1 MSDTPTIDLTF
12 LQSFTGGNKEKM
24 AKYIGIFLQMCPG
37 QLELMKTHLSAGNY
51 DSVRG
56 TAHALKPQ
64 ITYMGIK
71 AGEDLIKKI
80 ERHAAE
86 KMDVENLPNLLEEF
100 TVLCN
105 QAMVDLKA
113 AI

>member
-1 MSDTPTIDLTF
+1 MTNAPTVDLTF
-12 LQSFTGGNKEKM
+12 LQSFTGGSKDKM
-24 AKYIGIFLQMCPG
+24 AKYIGIFLQMCPS

-51 DSVRG
+51 DSLRG

-80 ERHAAE
+80 ERNAADKVEVE
-86 KMDVENLPNLLEEF
+86 KLPGMVDEF

-105 QAMVDLKA
+105 QAMVELKA